1 MRYSPDLR
9 KRVLDFVKNGGKKT
23 QASRTFNVSRTA
35 IYQWLAAED
44 PLTWKKPGPRGPR
57 LIDYKALEKHVVDFP
72 DKTLAE
78 RAEHFG
84 VSKDG
89 IWYALSKLRITRK
102 KSFGYKEQCPVKRA
116 TYKTSLTEA
125 REEGLS
131 PVYID
136 ETGFRSETVRCHG
149 YAPRGVCVPDMRS
162 GFQRYRHTSLIAARS
177 AQGFTASAL
186 FTGSCNAE
194 RFNEW
199 LQQTLCPQLTRKH
212 VVIMDNA
219 RWHKT
224 QRTRELIASSGAR
237 LLYRFPPYSPDL
249 NPIEQDFANIKR
261 HWEYNNHRPLE
272 DIIKMYK

>member
-1 MRYSPDLR
+1 MLPIFPIKLLR
-9 KRVLDFVKNGGKKT
+9 NAPNTSGFPKT
-23 QASRTFNVSRTA
+23 ASGTPSQNFASR
-35 IYQWLAAED
+35 E
-44 PLTWKKPGPRGPR
+44 
-57 LIDYKALEKHVVDFP
+57 
-72 DKTLAE
+72 
-78 RAEHFG
+78 
-84 VSKDG
+84 
-89 IWYALSKLRITRK
+89 K
-102 KSFGYKEQCPVKRA
+102 KSFGYKEQCSVKRA

-136 ETGFRSETVRCHG
+136 ETGFRSQTVRCHG
-149 YAPRGVCVPDMRS
+149 YTPRGVCVPDMRS